1 MGYSRLSSRIIKG
14 SNHSGV
20 RNKKLEIITPHIV
33 LTKPVEKI
41 KVKVKKNKNDTD

>member
-20 RNKKLEIITPHIV
+20 RNKKLAIITPHIV

-41 KVKVKKNKNDTD
+41 KVKKNKKDTD

>member
-1 MGYSRLSSRIIKG
+1 MGYSKLSSRIIKG

-41 KVKVKKNKNDTD
+41 KVKKNKKDTD

>member
-14 SNHSGV
+14 SNSSG
-20 RNKKLEIITPHIV
+20 RINKKLEIITPHIV

-41 KVKVKKNKNDTD
+41 KVKRNKKDTD

>member
-14 SNHSGV
+14 SNSSGV
-20 RNKKLEIITPHIV
+20 RHKKLEIIKPHIV

-41 KVKVKKNKNDTD
+41 KVKVKKNKKDTD